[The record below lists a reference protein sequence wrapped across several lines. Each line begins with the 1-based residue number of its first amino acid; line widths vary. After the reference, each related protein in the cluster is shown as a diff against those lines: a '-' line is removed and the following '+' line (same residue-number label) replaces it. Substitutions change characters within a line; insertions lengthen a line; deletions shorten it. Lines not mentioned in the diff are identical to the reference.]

1 MAQFCVAGLPT
12 LTAGVVIVIAVLIIH
27 FGPSVR
33 VDLKCRLSM

>member
-12 LTAGVVIVIAVLIIH
+12 LTAVVVIVIAVMI
-27 FGPSVR
+27 FRFDPSVR